1 MKKETILKLLK
12 SSNYDDVILGLNF
25 IKDYT
30 WEQLQELGDNYRDDC
45 IRIYVEI
52 KGNAMK
58 DNYLFNGNIYCHYNA
73 AINLYND
80 HARVAWLPHIEYI
93 QL

>member
-1 MKKETILKLLK
+1 MNKETILKLLK

-30 WEQLQELGDNYRDDC
+30 WGELCNIADYSSHYSIKIYNDKAKGD
-45 IRIYVEI
+45 
-52 KGNAMK
+52 AMK
-58 DNYLFNGNIYCHYNA
+58 DNYLFNGNIYCHYNF
-73 AINLYND
+73 AINIYND
-80 HARVAWLPHIEYI
+80 GDHRGYLHVKYI